1 MKKFISL
8 AAAGLI
14 SAMAL
19 AQDTIPAT
27 PRTSM
32 PGKMDTMP
40 KNRNLDKKD
49 TSLNRNNKWQDTT
62 AKKNRNMPDTM
73 NNSVM
78 NNGKDS
84 SMANTTAWPSDT
96 SAMINNTGMENLN
109 KKSTDSGMNNHGA
122 VSGNTQNRMDTTKA
136 MTKPMDTRANMESS
150 TREKGED
157 RVFMKDGQMMLIKNG
172 DSTLMDENVTLSS
185 GGVVMKDGLVK
196 YQNGKTVQLKNG
208 QYINLVTEEKVSK
221 STKTVSKK
229 TKKTITPGKKST
241 GN

>member
-27 PRTSM
+27 PKTSM

-40 KNRNLDKKD
+40 KNINLDKKD

-96 SAMINNTGMENLN
+96 SAMINNAGMENLN
-109 KKSTDSGMNNHGA
+109 KKSKDSGMNNNGA

-136 MTKPMDTRANMESS
+136 TTKPMDTRANMEST

-157 RVFMKDGQMMLIKNG
+157 RVFMKDGQMMLI
-172 DSTLMDENVTLSS
+172 
-185 GGVVMKDGLVK
+185 
-196 YQNGKTVQLKNG
+196 
-208 QYINLVTEEKVSK
+208 
-221 STKTVSKK
+221 
-229 TKKTITPGKKST
+229 
-241 GN
+241 